1 MSYSVILPRQTG
13 AVTPAG
19 GRRHRALSS
28 RRTQALRPMRR
39 QSILIALAIVPA
51 LALSARAQLTEL
63 QPGARVRIQAPGIV
77 AGRFAGTVLTRTA
90 DTLVIG
96 APNATPVRVPID
108 RISSAEVSRGSSRS
122 LGALRGV
129 EWGAPIGLVLGLAA
143 AATTTSADYC
153 FDCTS
158 HDNSYR
164 TGLITEGVLG
174 GALWG
179 AGIGA
184 LIGRERWDR
193 FDVAPRTS
201 LDLRRG
207 RASLGFAV
215 GF

>member
-1 MSYSVILPRQTG
+1 
-13 AVTPAG
+13 
-19 GRRHRALSS
+19 
-28 RRTQALRPMRR
+28 MRR
-39 QSILIALAIVPA
+39 QSILVALAIAPA
-51 LALSARAQLTEL
+51 IALSAGAQLTEL

-122 LGALRGV
+122 LGAVRGI
-129 EWGAPIGLVLGLAA
+129 EWGAPIGLVLGVIAA
-143 AATTTSADYC
+143 AGTDSDPYC
-153 FDCTS
+153 FDTCSTS
-158 HDNSYR
+158 DSYKVGIVAAS
-164 TGLITEGVLG
+164 TVAGV
-174 GALWG
+174 LWG

-201 LDLRRG
+201 FDVRRG